1 MPVTAGCQSGDNAGI
16 PCLARDLNKN
26 LPDDKTLIRMIRTIL
41 LITLMSVTLLASGQN
56 KKERNTD
63 RDFPTFLLGPDA
75 GGSIIL
81 THSEEAGLKSHF
93 QYRFGAFMHIRP
105 VHSLG
110 LATGF
115 KYNRIVNLADYYE
128 LPLMVHFYGKGN
140 GAFFLGPNLIYE
152 ANGSQTDFSTPELGF
167 TLGAGSQRGGI
178 YLSYHPAYD
187 ALIEQNTNFFLSLGI
202 YVQLGLIRF

>member
-1 MPVTAGCQSGDNAGI
+1 MWGIMPECPV
-16 PCLARDLNKN
+16 ARDLNKHRPGD
-26 LPDDKTLIRMIRTIL
+26 LTKIRMIRTIL
-41 LITLMSVTLLASGQN
+41 LITLISASLLVTGQN
-56 KKERNTD
+56 RKERNTE

-81 THSEEAGLKSHF
+81 THSESAGLKSHF
-93 QYRFGAFMHIRP
+93 HYRFGAFMHIRP

-115 KYNRIVNLADYYE
+115 KYNRIVNLAEYYE

-140 GAFFLGPNLIYE
+140 GAFFVGPNLIYE
-152 ANGSQTDFSTPELGF
+152 ANGSQTDFNTPELGF

-202 YVQLGLIRF
+202 YVQLGLVRF

>member
-1 MPVTAGCQSGDNAGI
+1 M
-16 PCLARDLNKN
+16 
-26 LPDDKTLIRMIRTIL
+26 IRMIRTIL
-41 LITLMSVTLLASGQN
+41 LITLITISFLASGQN
-56 KKERNTD
+56 RKERNTD

-81 THSEEAGLKSHF
+81 THSEASGLKSHF
-93 QYRFGAFMHIRP
+93 HYRFGAFMHIRP
-105 VHSLG
+105 VQSLG

-115 KYNRIVNLADYYE
+115 KYNRIVNFADYYE

-152 ANGSQTDFSTPELGF
+152 ANGTDTDFSTPELGF